1 LRGWLFVEHEPDYLR
16 FDEGIDSRESIKA
29 LLDESMEIR
38 DKHGE
43 YTASLEEWWAKH
55 LPDFEALPE
64 KKNIHDLYHRFSGT
78 IAQNLKALGILD
90 GFKSRGAFA
99 AYWDSL
105 YTDLRSVAASGWNAE
120 LIPDEE
126 ILESQFPEILREL
139 RENEARRDELAN
151 LFKEVNDLE
160 EGAWSE
166 EEYEAWPKAELAEV
180 KAGIKELGGELKELK
195 REMKNLAA
203 QARAL
208 KMAGESTFAL
218 SEEKERLEL
227 RQQRLEERIA
237 GEEARFSRHT
247 ELDTELKQCKRVIR
261 EIKERKEKLV
271 EEARQRINE
280 AEAKELILARWQ
292 RTLHATVAEYLAQ
305 YQREFRAAVE
315 NLWQKYHQP
324 LHAILA
330 ERDKASAELAGFL
343 KELGYE

>member
-1 LRGWLFVEHEPDYLR
+1 
-16 FDEGIDSRESIKA
+16 
-29 LLDESMEIR
+29 
-38 DKHGE
+38 
-43 YTASLEEWWAKH
+43 
-55 LPDFEALPE
+55 
-64 KKNIHDLYHRFSGT
+64 
-78 IAQNLKALGILD
+78 
-90 GFKSRGAFA
+90 
-99 AYWDSL
+99 
-105 YTDLRSVAASGWNAE
+105 
-120 LIPDEE
+120 
-126 ILESQFPEILREL
+126 
-139 RENEARRDELAN
+139 
-151 LFKEVNDLE
+151 
-160 EGAWSE
+160 
-166 EEYEAWPKAELAEV
+166 
-180 KAGIKELGGELKELK
+180 
-195 REMKNLAA
+195 
-203 QARAL
+203 
-208 KMAGESTFAL
+208 MAGESTFAL

-280 AEAKELILARWQ
+280 AEAKDLILARWQ